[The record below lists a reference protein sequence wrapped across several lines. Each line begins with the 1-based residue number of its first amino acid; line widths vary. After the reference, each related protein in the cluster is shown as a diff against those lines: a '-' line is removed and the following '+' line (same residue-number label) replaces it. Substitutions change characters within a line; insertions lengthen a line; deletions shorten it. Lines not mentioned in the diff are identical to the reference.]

1 MSSASEQSVRCSD
14 LRALPLHPQ
23 PALRHLPA
31 EVEVWGGAWEG
42 GAIGAEAPY
51 ASLPRVVADVAEE
64 AKEPPPQQA
73 NAAGSPPK

>member
-14 LRALPLHPQ
+14 LRALLLHHQ